1 MAGQHDQLGSMGEAR
16 ELHDPVVG
24 PNVRFNHYYDQGAD
38 HLTTEVDAD
47 FMMDP
52 ASSMSD

>member
-1 MAGQHDQLGSMGEAR
+1 MAGQHDQLGSIGEAR